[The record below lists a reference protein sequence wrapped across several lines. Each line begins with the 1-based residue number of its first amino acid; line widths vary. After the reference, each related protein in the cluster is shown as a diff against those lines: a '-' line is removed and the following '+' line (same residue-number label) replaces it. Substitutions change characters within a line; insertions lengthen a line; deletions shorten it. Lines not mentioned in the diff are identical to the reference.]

1 MDFDKTDSRH
11 ERIRMLN
18 DDARRFL
25 TDGKI
30 LITSG
35 IAALPMTDQAA
46 IIDRVRTFADFTPDN
61 DPYEEHDFG
70 SFEHAGQSIFWKI
83 DYYDRDERFGSPD
96 PSDPAVTKRVLTIL
110 LAEEY

>member
-1 MDFDKTDSRH
+1 
-11 ERIRMLN
+11 MLN

-30 LITSG
+30 FITAG
-35 IAALPMTDQAA
+35 IAALPLTDQAA

-61 DPYEEHDFG
+61 DPYGEHDFG

-83 DYYDRDERFGSPD
+83 DYYDRDERFGSAD